1 MEPACIELP
10 QFLAGLDVEKGRDE
24 ENESEE
30 KHQQI
35 LHKQHSRMVYE
46 VAREPDSLR
55 HL

>member
-1 MEPACIELP
+1 MGPACIVLP

-30 KHQQI
+30 EHQQI
-35 LHKQHSRMVYE
+35 LHEQHSRMVDD
-46 VAREPDSLR
+46 VAQEPGRLR